1 MSIKRYPPSAD
12 TTITNAY
19 KSNLSTRGT
28 GSNMGAADILEV
40 FSLTGQESSGSVELS
55 RLLIQFPVSGTTT
68 GEIKADRT
76 AGTIPASGSVRF
88 YLKLFNAKHS
98 QTLPR
103 DMIFNI
109 QAVSQ
114 SWAEGTG
121 LDMENYTD
129 IGVANWVSGN
139 LSGAVGAPVAGLG
152 GWDGA
157 WGTSSMDQTTG
168 YTPGGTYHT
177 AAYAPG
183 SDGMPM
189 YTQTFTG
196 GDEDLEVDVTAAVE
210 EWVAGTYL
218 NYGFGVH
225 LTSSQEAYSVGDG
238 TNVPRNLSGSSDSYY
253 TKKFFSRTSDFFF
266 KRPVLEA
273 RWNASDQDDRGAFY
287 LSSSLATAEDNL
299 NTLFLYNYVKGQLKN
314 IPEIG
319 ETGSLMVSLY
329 SGSADNSAPSGSKL
343 ILSLGGN
350 VGASISHATGGYH
363 STGIYTA
370 SLAFTGSPALETIYD
385 VWSSGTVHNNRHHT
399 TEFFTGSITPA
410 GLTGSS
416 NYPIREYITNVSNL
430 KAAYTNKEKPR
441 LRLFVR
447 DKDWNP
453 NIYTKS
459 STLPNTEVIEEAH
472 YKVVRAVDGLEV
484 VPYNTASNTMA
495 TKLSYDSGGN
505 YFDLD
510 MSMLDTD
517 YMYKIYFAYN
527 INGDYQE
534 QSEIFKFRVEEK

>member
-1 MSIKRYPPSAD
+1 MSIKRYSSTAD

-19 KSNLSTRGT
+19 KSSLTTRGT

-55 RLLIQFPVSGTTT
+55 RLLIQFPVSGTAT

-88 YLKLFNAKHS
+88 YLKLFNAKHGN
-98 QTLPR
+98 TLPR
-103 DMIFNI
+103 DLILNV

-114 SWAEGTG
+114 SWAEGGG

-139 LSGAVGAPVAGLG
+139 LSGSVGAPVSTKG

-177 AAYAPG
+177 AAYDPG

-238 TNVPRNLSGSSDSYY
+238 TNVPRNLNGSSDSYY

-287 LSSSLATAEDNL
+287 LSSSLATAADNL
-299 NTLFLYNYVKGQLKN
+299 NTLFLYNYAKGQLKN
-314 IPEIG
+314 IPEVG
-319 ETGSLMVSLY
+319 ETGSIMVALY
-329 SGSADNSAPSGSKL
+329 SGSATDAAPSGSKL
-343 ILSLGGN
+343 ELSVGGNAGLSLLY
-350 VGASISHATGGYH
+350 ATGGYH
-363 STGIYTA
+363 DTGIYTA
-370 SLAFTGSPALETIYD
+370 SLAFTGSSALETIYD
-385 VWSSGTVHNNRHHT
+385 VWTTGTWDNHEVT
-399 TEFFTGSITPA
+399 QFFTGTVTPA